1 MTPPFVPP
9 DLVRLARIESPIDM
23 TVPTLPPILTLDD
36 LAMLLQASRDVTR
49 ATVEAGIIP
58 ELPFSSRLTRRISTV
73 TMLRYFQNCEDER
86 LSRVAAR
93 VADQASS
100 SSET

>member
-9 DLVRLARIESPIDM
+9 DLARLARIESPVNM
-23 TVPTLPPILTLDD
+23 SEPVLPPILTLDD
-36 LAMLLQASRDVTR
+36 LALLLQASRDVTR
-49 ATVEAGIIP
+49 ATVDAGIIP

-73 TMLRYFQNCEDER
+73 TMLRCFQKCEDER
-86 LSRVAAR
+86 LARVAAR
-93 VADQASS
+93 AEPHASL